1 MTYLGYLNSLGGM
14 QYFLFTG
21 RKDYNIDIYESGV
34 TQNNIFPQWPR
45 SYGPDADTIARQT
58 HRKARKQEVVRT
70 HAIGQTKAM
79 ELGEQ
84 IKTSTLVQIIT
95 SKRDRR
101 TVLVDTDSF
110 TLVKEANKM
119 HSLTFTITYT
129 DDLPSQHV

>member
-1 MTYLGYLNSLGGM
+1 MTYLGYMNSVGGM
-14 QYFLFTG
+14 QYWLFTG

-34 TQNNIFPQWPR
+34 TKKNVFPGWPN
-45 SYGPDADTIARQT
+45 SYGSTADTITQQT
-58 HRKARKQEVVRT
+58 YRKVKRQEVVRT
-70 HAIGQTKAM
+70 HAINRTSAM

-84 IKTSTLVQIIT
+84 IKSAILVQVIN
-95 SKRDRR
+95 SKRDRI

-110 TLVKEANKM
+110 TIVKEANKM